1 MEQKL
6 NLIYSKMKK
15 QLTIFLLLLV
25 VACSPDE
32 SIISIDTP
40 DAVVPES
47 LVIDELIGL
56 RLESSIVTQEVR
68 MNVKLPHD
76 GTYRIKI
83 RHGLNGELISQEKIQ
98 GKEGDNILK
107 VYVNTLDNSSY
118 KLDLTTE
125 QHELLGVTAFSKF

>member
-1 MEQKL
+1 
-6 NLIYSKMKK
+6 MKK

-25 VACSPDE
+25 VACTPDE

-40 DAVVPES
+40 DVVVPES
-47 LVIDELIGL
+47 LAIDELIGL

-107 VYVNTLDNSSY
+107 VYVNALDNSSY

>member
-25 VACSPDE
+25 VACTPDE

-40 DAVVPES
+40 DVVVPES
-47 LVIDELIGL
+47 LAIDELIGL

-107 VYVNTLDNSSY
+107 VYVNALDNSSY

>member
-1 MEQKL
+1 
-6 NLIYSKMKK
+6 MKK

-25 VACSPDE
+25 VACTPDK
-32 SIISIDTP
+32 SIISADTP
-40 DAVVPES
+40 DVVVPKS
-47 LVIDELIGL
+47 LAIDELIGL

-107 VYVNTLDNSSY
+107 VYVNALDNSSY